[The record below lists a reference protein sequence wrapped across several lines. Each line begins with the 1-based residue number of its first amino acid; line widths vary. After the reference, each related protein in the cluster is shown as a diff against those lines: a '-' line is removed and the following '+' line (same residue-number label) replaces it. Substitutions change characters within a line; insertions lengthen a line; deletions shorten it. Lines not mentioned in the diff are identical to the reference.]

1 MESRIFVQT
10 VRQNGRT
17 RVEDMYFTAPY
28 QIMRPLYN
36 GGHTDLILMAASAG
50 LLAGDSVQAQYRFG
64 EGSDV
69 TVRTQGF
76 EKVFNT
82 GSGSARRQIDLEV
95 GAEARVCFLPQP
107 VIPFAGSDYRGSM
120 TVFLHK
126 DSRFLCADV
135 FTCGRTGC
143 GERFAMRRFENRLFV
158 TLDGRPVFAEH
169 TLVQPE
175 KHRCTGP
182 GQWQEF
188 THQGVLYAYAPGK
201 EEEILA
207 FARQENMLPEGMVGA
222 SRAVCGVCVRALAMS
237 GDTLFRF
244 FERFAALIQEK

>member
-28 QIMRPLYN
+28 KIMRPLYD

-50 LLAGDSVQAQYRFG
+50 LLEGDSVQAQYRFG
-64 EGSDV
+64 DGSDV
-69 TVRTQGF
+69 TLRTQGF

-82 GSGSARRQIDLEV
+82 GNGSACRRIALEV
-95 GAEARVCFLPQP
+95 GADARVCFLPQP

-120 TVFLHK
+120 TVSLHK

-143 GERFAMRRFENRLFV
+143 GERFAMRRFENRLLV
-158 TLDGRPVFAEH
+158 MLDGRPVFAEH
-169 TLVQPE
+169 TLVQPQT
-175 KHRCTGP
+175 RGYTGP
-182 GQWQEF
+182 GQWQDF
-188 THQGVLYAYAPGK
+188 THQGVLYAYAPEK
-201 EEEILA
+201 EDEILTL
-207 FARQENMLPEGMVGA
+207 ARQEDALPEGRVGA
-222 SRAVCGVCVRALAMS
+222 SRAVRGVCVRALAMS